1 MIQVDKT
8 SVLLSTAKEHND
20 SGSESTDS
28 MVMIVG
34 VVVGVLGTVAI
45 GLIIA
50 VIIISQSR
58 KCTRKEETLIISD
71 DS

>member
-8 SVLLSTAKEHND
+8 SVLLSTAKEDND

-58 KCTRKEETLIISD
+58 KSTRKEETLIISD